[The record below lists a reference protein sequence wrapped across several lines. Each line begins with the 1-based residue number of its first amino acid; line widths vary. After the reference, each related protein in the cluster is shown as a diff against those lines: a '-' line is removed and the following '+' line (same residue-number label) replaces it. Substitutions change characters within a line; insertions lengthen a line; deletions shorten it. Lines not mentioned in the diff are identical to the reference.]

1 MINIFEIIKR
11 KKGVLFLII
20 GIILGIILLLV
31 DTQGTASS
39 LSTENTELTSDDYI
53 NSLEKKTEDMI
64 NKIKGVSEAKVM
76 ITLKNSGEQVFALDS
91 TETNKKHV
99 VVDNGLVCI
108 NELVPEIEGVAVV
121 CNGGDN
127 AIIKQKVTELLC
139 SLLGIY
145 STHIYITE

>member
-1 MINIFEIIKR
+1 MINIFETIKNR
-11 KKGVLFLII
+11 KGVLLLIM
-20 GIILGIILLLV
+20 GVILGITLLLV
-31 DTQGTASS
+31 DTHGTSDS
-39 LSTENTELTSDDYI
+39 ISTENTEITSDDYI
-53 NSLEKKTEDMI
+53 NLLEKKTEDMI

-76 ITLKNSGEQVFALDS
+76 ITLKNRGEQVFALDT

-127 AIIKQKVTELLC
+127 AVIKQKITDLLC